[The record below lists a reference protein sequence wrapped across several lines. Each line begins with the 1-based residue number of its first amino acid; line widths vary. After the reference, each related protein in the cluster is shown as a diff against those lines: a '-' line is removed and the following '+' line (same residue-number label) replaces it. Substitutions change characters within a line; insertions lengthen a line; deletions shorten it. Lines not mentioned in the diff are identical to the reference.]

1 MPASKYGV
9 PTVARSELEKF
20 SVAMVEEVEV
30 AVVEFVRVVTNV
42 VVV

>member
-20 SVAMVEEVEV
+20 SVETEEEVEV
-30 AVVEFVRVVTNV
+30 AVVEFVMVVSVDV
-42 VVV
+42 VV